1 MRSNVY
7 KCNGCRKTLSFEDY
21 PPVGNYSVGFTCPEC
36 SKHAKEIIGELEARL
51 LQCGKDG
58 RITKDY
64 YTNKL
69 TATQLSLKYG
79 CTERQALDSIGLC
92 MNYITGE
99 KPKEVPYDEWVKDV
113 MSMTETF
120 LTPCSDESYITGDNP
135 QQPNSVIS
143 GEMPSDE
150 HLIAIGKIVAASTR
164 FEETVSTCFSLLLGC
179 EPELASILADYLSV
193 KARCDTLFHIFAY
206 RLGSADMIRSG
217 KDPKR
222 HRKIR
227 LLSDLF
233 KKIGEATSTRDKIVH
248 STWSSD
254 TENEQKAHRFKWRRM
269 PAKPG
274 FPSEDYSLLSAEEIL
289 KDAAFIDEVR
299 NELYLF
305 LWEHFGEWIQER
317 AKNREGGLELL

>member
-7 KCNGCRKTLSFEDY
+7 TCNGCRKILSFEDY
-21 PPVGNYSVGFTCPEC
+21 PPVGDPSVGFTCPEC
-36 SKHAKEIIGELEARL
+36 SKHAKEITGELEARL
-51 LQCGKDG
+51 RQCGKDG

-69 TATQLSLKYG
+69 TPNQLSIKYG
-79 CTERQALDSIGLC
+79 CTEKQVLDSIGLC
-92 MNYITGE
+92 MGYSTGE
-99 KPKEVPYDEWVKDV
+99 KRKEIPYDEWVKEIILE
-113 MSMTETF
+113 TETF
-120 LTPCSDESYITGDNP
+120 LTPCSDESYIIGDDP
-135 QQPNSVIS
+135 RHPDSVIS

-164 FEETVSTCFSLLLGC
+164 LEETVSTCFSVLLGC
-179 EPELASILADYLSV
+179 EPELASILADSLSV
-193 KARCDTLFHIFAY
+193 RARCDTLFHIFAY
-206 RLGSADMIRSG
+206 RLGSAEMIRSG

-222 HRKIR
+222 DRRIR

-233 KKIGEATSTRDKIVH
+233 KKIGEATSIRDKIMH

-254 TENEQKAHRFKWRRM
+254 TEDEQKVHRFKWRKM

-289 KDAAFIDEVR
+289 RNVTFIDEVR
-299 NELYLF
+299 HELYLF
-305 LWEHFGEWIQER
+305 LWEHFGAWMRER
-317 AKNREGGLELL
+317 AKNKEGGLEIL